1 MVDVINTSNPDI
13 LICSRYLDWAKS
25 DDDSL
30 ITGLVIGYLPKPL
43 IFYINKKLLIILY
56 YIEPL
61 KGRLSMN

>member
-30 ITGLVIGYLPKPL
+30 ITGFGNWILPKPL
-43 IFYINKKLLIILY
+43 IFYINKITDYLVLY
-56 YIEPL
+56 RAF